1 MADLREIQQQLRSLR
16 SDRDGTESSLRNYQ
30 QQAQKLDN
38 KIAQLKRQGDNP
50 NAQGM
55 LDELLQQKESLAADI
70 AGSRKTWLDVRD
82 SSHRLAVELLV
93 EKPMQLVEQLSDAT
107 PFLLLPVKVET
118 KFAKNASGGNELWVR
133 FFPDAVAVSSHEDE
147 LMDSEVEAG
156 QQYWTNIWEAEQNDL
171 TEEELQD
178 AKRGAWNALAS
189 RFKPARSLWIAQQTQ
204 PLNWV
209 PEELAEIEELEFP
222 SVETKAASWTLAP
235 RTKVM
240 PDRFV
245 VTTLQKQGDN
255 YVQALPPVVG
265 AVVPDTLILGPD
277 PSQLEGEFGR
287 DIETGELKVDPGMAW
302 LTDFDK
308 AVEVGMAVR
317 IPLPDPWYRT
327 GFDRLVVLGLRLS
340 SDELESKKL
349 VEDLLHN
356 QRYTGG
362 IAFVPQGTPTNNSE
376 DVPSGFNSFDPSNEK
391 SFQLLDNPANVA
403 AWQSTFN
410 HDLKVD
416 GQRFAEALGIE
427 YQAVA
432 PLENAD
438 RSDVSEAI
446 AMNAALYPATLGD
459 FLKHMVGPV
468 FDDNTR
474 NLLQGFFQSNVTG
487 RGQIPAFR
495 VGNQP
500 YGVLVTS
507 DLSRWQ
513 WSRTEHLR
521 QDKFYNGLLLHI
533 RNLSKIWK
541 QAVTSVKY
549 AGDKSEPFQRLLEIL
564 GLEATSTDYF
574 SRKAGVD
581 EYVWNYYNYQGLA
594 WLFFRPTWD
603 VMKATKA
610 AQLAAVGLGGVNDL
624 QINEISFLKN
634 REHLYGP
641 VVDGDPDLPL
651 SETDGIRP
659 YFKNATT
666 GVEYNYINWL
676 LNSSKTT
683 IEREQF
689 INELEKGV
697 SPPKALLY
705 MLLRQAFLN
714 QLVDTGK
721 RWLLAENLVTAVPT
735 NPRLLN
741 MNGEKH
747 ISNRDLLNATVPQ
760 SGGVPLGEEILY
772 KVRTQPLKEIHPS
785 FYQMFDYRKT
795 VARLTNLPTARLE
808 RLFAEH
814 VDLCSYRLDAWI
826 TGMFQD
832 RLNSQ
837 RKQQQVFE
845 DEGGPAGYK
854 RGSYLGAFGWVEDLR
869 PRTVQPRPVP
879 PTAYPKEFQS
889 ADKPPIVE
897 DPANG
902 GYVLA
907 PSMNHA
913 VTAAVL
919 RNAYISHANS
929 GNNSPFS
936 VNLSSRRVRT
946 ALSLIEGMRNGQNLA
961 ALLGYQ
967 LERGLHD
974 NPGGLE
980 LDEYIYALRDKFPF
994 ISGKISEKPEGT
1006 ATEAVEANN
1015 VVNGYDLLHFVRGKT
1030 YPYGMPVQPVNP
1042 NGLPAAGTAKATAI
1056 VKEIDKLAAALDAV
1070 GDLALTESVYQVV
1083 QGNYERAGGMVQ
1095 AIAEGKTPPEPD
1107 FVNTPRN
1114 GKNITHRVAL
1124 TFRPDATADAPGW
1137 DVATPRSTANAPVN
1151 DCLDRMLPTR
1161 TKMAFEIK
1169 KAGGVTKEKTLEQVF
1184 DLQPIDLVLMVGNHL
1199 GDQSSELERYL
1210 INRVKKQENLAEG
1223 DELSLDFKK
1232 ASAGK
1237 FPLYQLQP
1245 LLRSLR
1251 RAITEGR
1258 PMHAQDLM
1266 TGIEG
1271 QKAQPDNPKGYST
1284 DLEAFR
1290 LRVQGIAD
1298 RLTAETN
1305 DAGTGLANFYKT
1317 QIEAAYQTYL
1327 DDPDHVIEAAWEAR
1341 LNDIRQRLLPL
1352 VRLALPEALPGSVS
1366 GFDRTPLESLV
1377 GQVQAVLKILQK
1389 RLKEVEDGKLLEAVV
1404 FDPAWK
1410 PTERANAIDTAAA
1423 NYGQASKILLN
1434 QSFMALPFFTTHNAV
1449 ELQACLAQNI
1459 EPDELEVE
1467 TWLQGIGKVREK
1479 MGNLTSL
1486 ATTHDL
1492 LLDDSFEL
1500 SPIQLPFDAAGRWVG
1515 KEFGEDYFLKNDTTS
1530 IMLHSAE
1537 SFQPAT
1543 TCCGLVLDD
1552 WTELVPERE
1561 VNAGISFH
1569 FNRPNAMPPQTL
1581 LLAVPPQIKGHW
1593 TWDDLI
1599 AILNDTL
1606 DRSKMRAV
1614 EPNQLLSGPTF
1625 QTLPTVMTEFTNF
1638 NFRTIWANN
1647 VLVRAGID
1655 PELVGTA

>member
-1 MADLREIQQQLRSLR
+1 MSDLKDIQQQLRSLR
-16 SDRDGTESSLRNYQ
+16 SDRDGTEANLRRNQ
-30 QQAQKLDN
+30 QQAQKLD
-38 KIAQLKRQGDNP
+38 KQIDQLKRQGDNP

-55 LDELLQQKESLAADI
+55 LYQLQRNRAQVDADM
-70 AGSRKTWLDVRD
+70 AENRQAWLDAKANGQLLTSR
-82 SSHRLAVELLV
+82 LLV
-93 EKPMQLVEQLSDAT
+93 EQPWQLVEQLPDNL

-133 FFPDAVAVSSHEDE
+133 FFPDTVAVSSHEEE

-156 QQYWTNIWEAEQNDL
+156 QKYWTSIWETIRQPTSEEDFQN
-171 TEEELQD
+171 

-189 RFKPARSLWIAQQTQ
+189 RFNPHRSLWIARKTR
-204 PLNWV
+204 PIYWDEDL
-209 PEELAEIEELEFP
+209 LSDIEELEFP
-222 SVETKAASWTLAP
+222 PLETKASGWTLAP

-245 VTTLQKQGDN
+245 VTTLQKQGAN
-255 YVQALPPVVG
+255 FVQALPPAVG
-265 AVVPDTLILGPD
+265 ALVPDTLILGPD
-277 PSQLEGEFGR
+277 PAQLEGEFGR
-287 DIETGELKVDPGMAW
+287 DPVTGELKLDPGMAW
-302 LTDFDK
+302 LSDFDK
-308 AVEVGMAVR
+308 AVEVGMGVR
-317 IPLPDPWYRT
+317 IPLPDPWHRT
-327 GFDRLVVLGLRLS
+327 GFDRVVVLGLRLS
-340 SDELESKKL
+340 SDDSESKQL
-349 VEDLLHN
+349 VENLLNDH
-356 QRYTGG
+356 RYTDG
-362 IAFVPQGTPTNNSE
+362 IAFLPQGTATNNSE
-376 DVPSGFNSFDPSNEK
+376 DVPSGLNSFDPSNEK
-391 SFQLLDNPANVA
+391 SFQALDNPANA
-403 AWQSTFN
+403 NNWELTHQ
-410 HDLKVD
+410 HHLKQD

-427 YQAVA
+427 YESVA
-432 PLENAD
+432 PIENAAT
-438 RSDVSEAI
+438 SDVAEAI
-446 AMNAALYPATLGD
+446 AMNTALYPATLGD
-459 FLKHMVGPV
+459 FLKDMVGEA

-495 VGNQP
+495 VGSQP

-507 DLSRWQ
+507 DLGRWQ
-513 WSRTEHLR
+513 WSQGEHIR
-521 QDKFYNGLLLHI
+521 QEKFYNGLLMRI
-533 RNLSKIWK
+533 RILSGFWR
-541 QAVTSVKY
+541 QAVASVKH
-549 AGDKSEPFQRLLEIL
+549 AGDKNEPFQRLLEIL

-581 EYVWNYYNYQGLA
+581 EYVWNYYNYYGLN
-594 WLFFRPTWD
+594 WLFFRPTWED
-603 VMKATKA
+603 MKAKKA
-610 AQLAAVGLGGVNDL
+610 GQLAAVGLGGFNDL
-624 QINEISFLKN
+624 QINQISFFKN

-641 VVDGDPDLPL
+641 VVDGDPDVPL

-659 YFKNATT
+659 YFKNETT
-666 GVEYNYINWL
+666 GDRRNYIHWL
-676 LNSSKTT
+676 LNSSKHT

-689 INELEKGV
+689 VNELEKGV

-714 QLVDTGK
+714 ELATTGK
-721 RWLLAENLVTAVPT
+721 RWLLSEKLVTAVPPT
-735 NPRLLN
+735 PRLLN

-747 ISNRDLLNATVPQ
+747 ISNRDLLNVTVPQ
-760 SGGVPLGEEILY
+760 SGGVSIGEEILF
-772 KVRTQPLKEIHPS
+772 KLRSPIGDDFHPS
-785 FYQMFDYRKT
+785 FSQMLHHRRAVEKL
-795 VARLTNLPTARLE
+795 VSLPTGRLE

-814 VDLCSYRLDAWI
+814 VDLCSYRMDAWI
-826 TGMFQD
+826 TGIFQD
-832 RLNSQ
+832 RLNTQ
-837 RKQQQVFE
+837 RFQIREQG
-845 DEGGPAGYK
+845 EGQPNFN
-854 RGSYLGAFGWVEDLR
+854 RGTYLGAYGWVEDLR
-869 PRTVQPRPVP
+869 PRTAP
-879 PTAYPKEFQS
+879 PTPVRPSTFPKEFQV
-889 ADKPPIVE
+889 ADKSPVVE

-907 PSMNHA
+907 PSMSHA

-919 RNAYISHANS
+919 RNAYLSHSNRT
-929 GNNSPFS
+929 NNSPFS

-946 ALSLIEGMRNGQNLA
+946 ALGLLEGMRNGQNLA

-974 NPGGLE
+974 NAEGLE
-980 LDEYIYALRDKFPF
+980 LDEFIYALRDKFPF

-1006 ATEAVEANN
+1006 AAEAVEANN

-1030 YPYGMPVQPVNP
+1030 YPYGLPVQPANP
-1042 NGLPAAGTAKATAI
+1042 NGLPAAGTAKATAVI
-1056 VKEIDKLAAALDAV
+1056 KEIDRLAASLDAV

-1095 AIAEGKTPPEPD
+1095 AISEGKTPPEPD
-1107 FVNTPRN
+1107 FVKTPRN

-1124 TFRPDATADAPGW
+1124 TFRPGAGAGAAGW
-1137 DVATPRSTANAPVN
+1137 GNVTVRSTANTPVN
-1151 DCLDRMLPTR
+1151 DWLAQMLPTR
-1161 TKMAFEIK
+1161 TSVAFEIE
-1169 KAGGVTKEKTLEQVF
+1169 KAGGVTEEKTLAQTF
-1184 DLQPIDLVLMVGNHL
+1184 DLQPIDLVLMAGNHL

-1210 INRVKKQENLAEG
+1210 IHRIKILENLAEG
-1223 DELSLDFKK
+1223 DELKLDFKK

-1237 FPLYQLQP
+1237 LPLHHLQP

-1251 RAITEGR
+1251 RVITEAR
-1258 PMHAQDLM
+1258 PLHAQDLM

-1271 QKAQPDNPKGYST
+1271 QKAQPDNPRGYFG

-1290 LRVQGIAD
+1290 LRVQAIAD
-1298 RLTAETN
+1298 ELKSQTN
-1305 DAGTGLANFYKT
+1305 EAGTGLANFYKT
-1317 QIEAAYQTYL
+1317 QIEAPYQAYL
-1327 DDPDHVIEAAWEAR
+1327 DDPDHAIEAAWEAR

-1352 VRLALPEALPGSVS
+1352 VALALPEALPGSVS

-1404 FDPAWK
+1404 FDPSWK
-1410 PTERANAIDTAAA
+1410 PTERANAIDTAIS
-1423 NYGQASKILLN
+1423 NYGQAVKILLN
-1434 QSFMALPFFTTHNAV
+1434 QSFVALPFFNAHNTV

-1479 MGNLTSL
+1479 MGNLTAL

-1492 LLDDSFEL
+1492 LLESSFEL
-1500 SPIQLPFDAAGRWVG
+1500 SPIQLPFNAAGRWIG
-1515 KEFGEDYFLKNDTTS
+1515 KEFGENYALRNDTTS

-1537 SFQPAT
+1537 PFQPAAN
-1543 TCCGLVLDD
+1543 CCGLVLDD

-1569 FNRPNAMPPQTL
+1569 FNRPNAMPPQAM

-1614 EPNQLLSGPTF
+1614 EPNQLLAGPTF

-1638 NFRTIWANN
+1638 NFRTIWAHN
-1647 VLVRAGID
+1647 VIVRAGID
-1655 PELVGTA
+1655 PEFVGTS

>member
-1 MADLREIQQQLRSLR
+1 MRALRN
-16 SDRDGTESSLRNYQ
+16 DRDETESSLRSHQ
-30 QQAQKLDN
+30 QQVQKLD
-38 KIAQLKRQGDNP
+38 KQIAQLKRQGDNP

-55 LDELLQQKESLAADI
+55 LDQLNQQRESLVADI
-70 AGSRKTWLDVRD
+70 DGERKSWLDAKAN
-82 SSHRLAVELLV
+82 SHLIASQLLV
-93 EKPMQLVEQLSDAT
+93 EQPWQLVEQLPDNL
-107 PFLLLPVKVET
+107 PFLLLPIKVET
-118 KFAKNASGGNELWVR
+118 KFAKNAAGANELWVR

-156 QQYWTNIWEAEQNDL
+156 QKYWTSIWETIRQPASPEDLQN
-171 TEEELQD
+171 

-189 RFKPARSLWIAQQTQ
+189 RFKPARSLWIARKTM
-204 PLNWV
+204 PINWEDDFLNDIV
-209 PEELAEIEELEFP
+209 ELEFP
-222 SVETKAASWTLAP
+222 AVETKAASWTLAP
-235 RTKVM
+235 RSKVM

-265 AVVPDTLILGPD
+265 AIVPDTLILGPD
-277 PSQLEGEFGR
+277 PSQLEGSFGR
-287 DIETGELKVDPGMAW
+287 DPVTGELKVDPGMAW

-308 AVEVGMAVR
+308 AVEMGMAVR
-317 IPLPDPWYRT
+317 IPLPNPWHQT
-327 GFDRLVVLGLRLS
+327 GFDRVVVLGLRLS
-340 SDELESKKL
+340 SDEFESQQL
-349 VEDLLHN
+349 VEGLLHD
-356 QRYTGG
+356 QRYTNGV
-362 IAFVPQGTPTNNSE
+362 AFVPQGTPTNNSE

-391 SFQLLDNPANVA
+391 SFQLMDNPANA
-403 AWQSTFN
+403 AHWNST
-410 HDLKVD
+410 HQQELKQD

-427 YQAVA
+427 YRSVA
-432 PLENAD
+432 PLENAAN
-438 RSDVSEAI
+438 SDVAEAI
-446 AMNAALYPATLGD
+446 AMNTALYPATLGD
-459 FLKHMVGPV
+459 FLKDMVGPA

-507 DLSRWQ
+507 DLGRWQ
-513 WSRTEHLR
+513 WSQNEHFR

-533 RNLSKIWK
+533 RNLSKFWK
-541 QAVTSVKY
+541 QAAASVKH

-603 VMKATKA
+603 EMKAKKA
-610 AQLAAVGLGGVNDL
+610 AQLAAVGLGGFNDL
-624 QINEISFLKN
+624 QINEISFFKN

-641 VVDGDPDLPL
+641 VVDSDPDLPL
-651 SETDGIRP
+651 SESEGIRP
-659 YFKNATT
+659 YFKNEAT
-666 GVEYNYINWL
+666 GVQLNYINWL

-689 INELEKGV
+689 VNELEKGV

-714 QLVDTGK
+714 ELVTTGK
-721 RWLLAENLVTAVPT
+721 RWLLAENLVAAVPN

-747 ISNRDLLNATVPQ
+747 ISNRDLLNATVPG
-760 SGGVPLGEEILY
+760 SGGVPIGEEILF
-772 KVRTQPLKEIHPS
+772 KLRMPIGDDFHPS
-785 FYQMFDYRKT
+785 FSKMLQYRRAVEKL
-795 VARLTNLPTARLE
+795 ANLPTARLE

-826 TGMFQD
+826 TGIFQN

-837 RKQQQVFE
+837 RLQQQVME
-845 DEGGPAGYK
+845 EGEGRIGHK
-854 RGSYLGAFGWVEDLR
+854 RGTYLGAFGWVENLR
-869 PRTVQPRPVP
+869 PRTAPPRPVSP
-879 PTAYPKEFQS
+879 AAYPAEFQS
-889 ADKPPIVE
+889 PGKPPVVE

-913 VTAAVL
+913 VAAAVL

-946 ALSLIEGMRNGQNLA
+946 ALSLLEGMRNGQNLA

-994 ISGKISEKPEGT
+994 VSGKISEKPEGT

-1030 YPYGMPVQPVNP
+1030 YPYGLPVQPANA
-1042 NGLPAAGTAKATAI
+1042 NGLPAPGTAKATAVI
-1056 VKEIDKLAAALDAV
+1056 KEIDKLAASLDAV

-1095 AIAEGKTPPEPD
+1095 AISEGKTPPEPD

-1124 TFRPDATADAPGW
+1124 TFKPNATADAPGW
-1137 DVATPRSTANAPVN
+1137 DEVTVRSTANSPVN
-1151 DCLDRMLPTR
+1151 DWLDRMLPTR
-1161 TKMAFEIK
+1161 SKMAFEIK
-1169 KAGGVTKEKTLEQVF
+1169 MAGGVTEEKTLEQVF
-1184 DLQPIDLVLMVGNHL
+1184 DLQPIDLVLMSGNHL

-1210 INRVKKQENLAEG
+1210 IYRIKKQENLAEG

-1237 FPLYQLQP
+1237 TPLYQLQP

-1251 RAITEGR
+1251 RAITEAR
-1258 PMHAQDLM
+1258 PLHAQDLM

-1271 QKAQPDNPKGYST
+1271 QKAQPDNPKGYAA

-1290 LRVQGIAD
+1290 LRVQAIAD
-1298 RLTAETN
+1298 RLKTETN
-1305 DAGTGLANFYKT
+1305 EAGTGLANFYKT
-1317 QIEAAYQTYL
+1317 QIEVPYQAYL
-1327 DDPDHVIEAAWEAR
+1327 DDPNHAIEAAWEGR
-1341 LNDIRQRLLPL
+1341 LDAIRQRLLPL
-1352 VRLALPEALPGSVS
+1352 VRLAMPEALPGSVS

-1389 RLKEVEDGKLLEAVV
+1389 RLKEVEDGKLLDAVV
-1404 FDPAWK
+1404 FDPNWK
-1410 PTERANAIDTAAA
+1410 PTERANALESAIA
-1423 NYGQASKILLN
+1423 NYGQAAKILLN
-1434 QSFMALPFFTTHNAV
+1434 QSFIALPFFSTHNAV

-1479 MGNLTSL
+1479 MGNLTAL

-1492 LLDDSFEL
+1492 LLDGTFDL
-1500 SPIQLPFDAAGRWVG
+1500 SPIQLPFEAAGRWIG
-1515 KEFGEDYFLKNDTTS
+1515 KEFGEDYVLKNDTAS

-1537 SFQPAT
+1537 PLQPAAG
-1543 TCCGLVLDD
+1543 CCGLVLDD

-1569 FNRPNAMPPQTL
+1569 FNRPNAMPPQAL
-1581 LLAVPPQIKGHW
+1581 LLAVAPQIKGHW
-1593 TWDDLI
+1593 TWNDLI
-1599 AILNDTL
+1599 GILNDTL

-1614 EPNQLLSGPTF
+1614 EPNQLLSGQTF
-1625 QTLPTVMTEFTNF
+1625 QTLPTILTEFTNF
-1638 NFRTIWANN
+1638 NFRTVWAHN

-1655 PELVGTA
+1655 PEFVGTA